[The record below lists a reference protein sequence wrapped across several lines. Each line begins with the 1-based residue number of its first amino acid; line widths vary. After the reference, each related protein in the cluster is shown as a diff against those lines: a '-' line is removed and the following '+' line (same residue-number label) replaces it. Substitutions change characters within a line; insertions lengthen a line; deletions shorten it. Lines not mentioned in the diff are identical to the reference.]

1 MDHAMKIMVPIGIAG
16 DHRGLGRFRSHAPLV
31 SDPQPYPRRGD
42 GSQDL
47 NHGESGSLRRRSIAE
62 EW

>member
-42 GSQDL
+42 GSQD
-47 NHGESGSLRRRSIAE
+47 
-62 EW
+62 